1 MEENVK
7 VTVVMPCYNQ
17 GKYVNKAVN
26 SVLNQTFQN
35 FEIIIVNDGS
45 TDEETN
51 KILNNFK
58 RPKTKV
64 LHINNQGPSVARNIA
79 IQEARGEYILPL
91 DADDTIEPTYMEK
104 AVKIL
109 ENNDNVGIVC
119 CNWRTISKLGVFRKI
134 TTPKFNYKFPEHLN
148 FRSKSCFPV
157 TSFFR
162 KVDWGK
168 TGGFNKNMLYG
179 MEDYDFWLSIIE
191 LDKKIYHIP
200 EVLFNYNRVFKS
212 RDTSMTIEDQK
223 ISYFTVFQNHK
234 ELYLNNIET
243 ILNNSVEISL
253 NNIRIKSLNKR
264 LILLIILTY
273 VFVFLCLVLKGIL

>member
-79 IQEARGEYILPL
+79 IQEAKGEYILPL

-162 KVDWGK
+162 KIDWEK
-168 TGGFNKNMLYG
+168 TVGFNKNMLYG

-234 ELYLNNIET
+234 ELYLDNIET